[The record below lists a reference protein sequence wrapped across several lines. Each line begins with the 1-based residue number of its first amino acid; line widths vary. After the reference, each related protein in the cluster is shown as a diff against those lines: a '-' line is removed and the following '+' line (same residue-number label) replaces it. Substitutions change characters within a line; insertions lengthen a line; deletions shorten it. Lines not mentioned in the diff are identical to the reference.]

1 MPNLR
6 GIAYRLAVKDGQL
19 VTHTDLDLIL
29 DHIMSVLETEPYER
43 IARAGY
49 GTPDFLF
56 TSVRDINLIAQWV
69 RQCLEREIPDVVF
82 GVQGAMSDDGAGVL
96 QVQWAVNGQPQSPL
110 LFRLAS

>member
-43 IARAGY
+43 VMRLNF

-56 TSVRDINLIAQWV
+56 TGVKDINLIAQWV

-82 GVQGAMSDDGAGVL
+82 GVQGAISDDGAGVL
-96 QVQWAVNGQPQSPL
+96 RVNWTVNGAIQPTL
-110 LFRLAS
+110 LFKLAS